1 MSATLRVSDFAE
13 NKTLFASPPPVI
25 NVEAR
30 QHPVTIHF
38 SRRTHADY
46 ITQAIKKI
54 TKIHTQ
60 LPPGG
65 ILVFLTGRNEIEGV
79 CKRLEADFG
88 HKTVAEKLQKRGL
101 YTRNGVDVG
110 VEDTLPNLESV
121 VASQGGAV
129 LLS

>member
-30 QHPVTIHF
+30 QHPVTTHF

-54 TKIHTQ
+54 IKIHTQ

-79 CKRLEADFG
+79 CKRLEASFG
-88 HKTVAEKLQKRGL
+88 QKAIAEKLRHRGL
-101 YTRNGVDVG
+101 YPRKGIHIG
-110 VEDTLPNLESV
+110 VEDSFPNLDSIG
-121 VASQGGAV
+121 ASQGDAV